1 MSAEERQAV
10 NWSPAVRDNALANY
24 KSSRQILS
32 MLRGQ

>member
-1 MSAEERQAV
+1 MSAEERRAV